1 MEEKQ
6 KYEKTT
12 LLGNAVKRSLKL
24 PYPACQEKKR
34 KEKKR
39 KEKKRKEKKRKEK
52 KRKEKTRQDKTR
64 QDKTR
69 KEGGGQNASRHLK
82 KSLRVRYVGLPCGVL
97 LISSFAATSLYRW
110 SSASPYSPGK
120 NEYNT

>member
-39 KEKKRKEKKRKEK
+39 KD
-52 KRKEKTRQDKTR
+52 KTRQDKTR

-69 KEGGGQNASRHLK
+69 QDKKNKKRGGGPERLSAFKEKPEGEVCWASLWGTAHQ
-82 KSLRVRYVGLPCGVL
+82 
-97 LISSFAATSLYRW
+97 
-110 SSASPYSPGK
+110 
-120 NEYNT
+120 

>member
-39 KEKKRKEKKRKEK
+39 KEKKRKEKKRK
-52 KRKEKTRQDKTR
+52 DKTR

-69 KEGGGQNASRHLK
+69 KDKKRGGGPERLSAFKEKPEGEVCWASLWGTAHQ
-82 KSLRVRYVGLPCGVL
+82 
-97 LISSFAATSLYRW
+97 
-110 SSASPYSPGK
+110 
-120 NEYNT
+120 

>member
-39 KEKKRKEKKRKEK
+39 KEKKRKEKKRKD
-52 KRKEKTRQDKTR
+52 KTRQDKTR
-64 QDKTR
+64 QDKKR
-69 KEGGGQNASRHLK
+69 GGGPERLSAFKEKPEGEVCWASLWGTAHQ
-82 KSLRVRYVGLPCGVL
+82 
-97 LISSFAATSLYRW
+97 
-110 SSASPYSPGK
+110 
-120 NEYNT
+120 

>member
-52 KRKEKTRQDKTR
+52 KRKDKTR

-69 KEGGGQNASRHLK
+69 KDKKRGGGPERLSAFKEKPEGEVCWASLWGTAHQ
-82 KSLRVRYVGLPCGVL
+82 
-97 LISSFAATSLYRW
+97 
-110 SSASPYSPGK
+110 
-120 NEYNT
+120 

>member
-39 KEKKRKEKKRKEK
+39 KD
-52 KRKEKTRQDKTR
+52 KTRQDKTR

-69 KEGGGQNASRHLK
+69 QDKTRQEKQEKRGGPRTPLG
-82 KSLRVRYVGLPCGVL
+82 
-97 LISSFAATSLYRW
+97 I
-110 SSASPYSPGK
+110 
-120 NEYNT
+120 